1 MFDVRFLKNPHWVPS
16 LRPQTGKDRA
26 VQNYMRRQTLT
37 AQFLRRVT
45 GFLRFLLPHYVD
57 EGKAYLTVAIGCTGG
72 RHRSVFVAEALKRE
86 LSSMDGIT
94 TRVRHRDMG
103 RQRMI
108 GIVVVT
114 HGQLA
119 TELVNAA
126 ETIVGDLPQFAAVSI
141 GWHEDVQDARDD
153 IQSAIGRV
161 KAAGSG
167 VLILTDMFGGTPS
180 QPGNDVPRQG
190 SDRSRHRREPAD
202 ADQGGQPA
210 RRRRARR
217 TSPDS

>member
-1 MFDVRFLKNPHWVPS
+1 MPT

-26 VQNYMRRQTLT
+26 VQNYMRRQVLT

-45 GFLRFLLPHYVD
+45 GFLRFLLPHYVE

-94 TRVRHRDMG
+94 TRVAPSRHG
-103 RQRMI
+103 EAGMI

-153 IQSAIGRV
+153 IPAAIGRV
-161 KAAGSG
+161 KAAG
-167 VLILTDMFGGTPS
+167 
-180 QPGNDVPRQG
+180 
-190 SDRSRHRREPAD
+190 A
-202 ADQGGQPA
+202 AC
-210 RRRRARR
+210 
-217 TSPDS
+217 